1 MEAGG
6 RDDFII
12 AIRSAFLKK
21 ETKQRFSLIVL
32 IFFSLILLVL
42 GRQNFKPIDYAK
54 ISIRE
59 IIYRSSFIISVP
71 ENYIKKT
78 YLTIQDHF
86 NFYNEYSKVK
96 SELKKL
102 KAQDRIND
110 FIISENKRLK
120 QVVDDYI
127 VESEEI
133 IAKILI
139 DKESPFLRSIV
150 VNKGSSEGIKLGM
163 AVLDNNYLIGKV
175 VEINF
180 STARVLLL
188 SDLNSKIPVTIEPGS
203 IEAILSG
210 TGQYSGII
218 QYTKAK
224 YNLGKENVV
233 YTSGSGG
240 LFKSGIPIG
249 IIENNDLDIEQ
260 KVSFFSDFSQLKFVK
275 IVSYETEV
283 TK

>member
-1 MEAGG
+1 MEADS

-21 ETKQRFSLIVL
+21 ENKQRFSLILL
-32 IFFSLILLVL
+32 IFFSLILLTL
-42 GRQNFKPIDYAK
+42 GRQNFKPIDYIK
-54 ISIRE
+54 ISIKE
-59 IIYRSSFIISVP
+59 IIYRSTFIVSVP
-71 ENYIKKT
+71 ENYFKKT
-78 YLTIQDHF
+78 YSTIQDHF
-86 NFYNEYSKVK
+86 NFYGEYSKIK
-96 SELKKL
+96 TELKKL
-102 KAQDRIND
+102 KAQDVIND

-139 DKESPFLRSIV
+139 DKKSPFLRSIV
-150 VNKGSSEGIKLGM
+150 VNKGSAEGLKLGM

-175 VEINF
+175 VEVNF

-188 SDLNSKIPVTIEPGS
+188 SDLNSKIPIIIEPGG

-210 TGQYSGII
+210 TGQHNGII
-218 QYTKAK
+218 QYSKEK
-224 YNLGKENVV
+224 YIIDKESVV

-249 IIENNDLDIEQ
+249 TIENVDIDILES
-260 KVSFFSDFSQLKFVK
+260 VSFFSDFSQLRFVK
-275 IVSYETEV
+275 IASYENKV
-283 TK
+283 N

>member
-1 MEAGG
+1 MEADS

-21 ETKQRFSLIVL
+21 ETKQRFSLILL

-42 GRQNFKPIDYAK
+42 GRQNFKPIDYIK
-54 ISIRE
+54 ISIKE
-59 IIYRSSFIISVP
+59 IIYRSTYIVSVP
-71 ENYIKKT
+71 ENYFKKT
-78 YLTIQDHF
+78 YSTIQDHF
-86 NFYNEYSKVK
+86 NFYGEYSKVK
-96 SELKKL
+96 LELTKL
-102 KAQDRIND
+102 KAQDAIND

-139 DKESPFLRSIV
+139 DKKSPFLRSII
-150 VNKGSSEGIKLGM
+150 VNKGSAEGLKLGM

-175 VEINF
+175 VEVNF

-188 SDLNSKIPVTIEPGS
+188 SDLNSKIPIIIEPGA

-210 TGQYSGII
+210 TGQHNGVI
-218 QYTKAK
+218 QYTKEK
-224 YNLGKENVV
+224 YIIDKESVV

-249 IIENNDLDIEQ
+249 TIKNIDIDIPQ
-260 KVSFFSDFSQLKFVK
+260 RVSFFSDFSQLRFVK
-275 IVSYETEV
+275 IASYENEV
-283 TK
+283 N

>member
-1 MEAGG
+1 MEADS

-21 ETKQRFSLIVL
+21 ENKQRFSLILL
-32 IFFSLILLVL
+32 IFFSLILLTL
-42 GRQNFKPIDYAK
+42 GRQNFKPIDYIK
-54 ISIRE
+54 ISIKE
-59 IIYRSSFIISVP
+59 IIYRSTFIVSVP
-71 ENYIKKT
+71 ENYFKKT
-78 YLTIQDHF
+78 YSTIQDHF
-86 NFYNEYSKVK
+86 NFYGEYSKIK
-96 SELKKL
+96 TELKKL
-102 KAQDRIND
+102 KAQDVIND

-120 QVVDDYI
+120 QAIDDYI

-139 DKESPFLRSIV
+139 DKKSPFLRSIV
-150 VNKGSSEGIKLGM
+150 VNKGSAEGIKLGM

-175 VEINF
+175 VEVNF

-188 SDLNSKIPVTIEPGS
+188 SDLNSKIPITIEPGG

-210 TGQYSGII
+210 TGQHNGII
-218 QYTKAK
+218 QYTKEK
-224 YNLGKENVV
+224 YIIDKESVV

-249 IIENNDLDIEQ
+249 RIENIDIDILES
-260 KVSFFSDFSQLKFVK
+260 VSFFSDFSQLRFVK
-275 IVSYETEV
+275 IASYENEV
-283 TK
+283 N

>member
-1 MEAGG
+1 MEADS

-21 ETKQRFSLIVL
+21 ENKQRFSLILL
-32 IFFSLILLVL
+32 IFFSLILLIL
-42 GRQNFKPIDYAK
+42 GRQDFKPIDYIK
-54 ISIRE
+54 ISIKE
-59 IIYRSSFIISVP
+59 IIYRSTFIISVP
-71 ENYIKKT
+71 ENYLKKT
-78 YLTIQDHF
+78 YSTIEDHF
-86 NFYNEYSKVK
+86 NLYGEYSKIK
-96 SELKKL
+96 TELKKL
-102 KAQDRIND
+102 KAQDVIND

-139 DKESPFLRSIV
+139 DKKSPFLRSIV
-150 VNKGSSEGIKLGM
+150 VNKGSAEGIKLGM

-175 VEINF
+175 VEVNF
-180 STARVLLL
+180 TTARVLLL
-188 SDLNSKIPVTIEPGS
+188 SDLNSKIPIIIEPGG

-210 TGQYSGII
+210 TGQHNGVI
-218 QYTKAK
+218 QYTKEK
-224 YNLGKENVV
+224 YIIDKESVV

-249 IIENNDLDIEQ
+249 RIENIDIDILES
-260 KVSFFSDFSQLKFVK
+260 VSFFSDFSQLRFVK
-275 IVSYETEV
+275 IASYENEV
-283 TK
+283 N

>member
-1 MEAGG
+1 MEVDS

-21 ETKQRFSLIVL
+21 ETKQRFSLIFL

-42 GRQNFKPIDYAK
+42 GRQNFKPIDYVK

-59 IIYRSSFIISVP
+59 IIYRSTFIVSVP

-78 YLTIQDHF
+78 YLTIEDHF
-86 NFYNEYSKVK
+86 NLYNEYSKVK

-102 KAQDRIND
+102 KAQDVIND

-139 DKESPFLRSIV
+139 DKKNATIFAPPLEREQV
-150 VNKGSSEGIKLGM
+150 
-163 AVLDNNYLIGKV
+163 
-175 VEINF
+175 
-180 STARVLLL
+180 TARGDRELRRLNLAQADAALLL
-188 SDLNSKIPVTIEPGS
+188 AVMHRLLRAFPRS
-203 IEAILSG
+203 
-210 TGQYSGII
+210 
-218 QYTKAK
+218 
-224 YNLGKENVV
+224 
-233 YTSGSGG
+233 
-240 LFKSGIPIG
+240 
-249 IIENNDLDIEQ
+249 
-260 KVSFFSDFSQLKFVK
+260 
-275 IVSYETEV
+275 
-283 TK
+283 

>member
-1 MEAGG
+1 MEADS

-21 ETKQRFSLIVL
+21 ENKQRFSLILL
-32 IFFSLILLVL
+32 IFFSLIFLIL
-42 GRQNFKPIDYAK
+42 GRQNFKPIDYIK
-54 ISIRE
+54 ISIKE
-59 IIYRSSFIISVP
+59 IIYRSTFIISVP
-71 ENYIKKT
+71 ENYLKKT
-78 YLTIQDHF
+78 YSTIEDHF
-86 NFYNEYSKVK
+86 NLYGEYSKIK
-96 SELKKL
+96 TELKKL
-102 KAQDRIND
+102 KAQDVIND

-139 DKESPFLRSIV
+139 DKKSPFLRSIV
-150 VNKGSSEGIKLGM
+150 VNKGSAEDIKLGM

-175 VEINF
+175 VEVNF
-180 STARVLLL
+180 TTARVLLL
-188 SDLNSKIPVTIEPGS
+188 SDLNSKIPIIIEPGG

-210 TGQYSGII
+210 TGQHNGVI
-218 QYTKAK
+218 QYTKEK
-224 YNLGKENVV
+224 YIIDKESVV

-249 IIENNDLDIEQ
+249 RIENIDIDILES
-260 KVSFFSDFSQLKFVK
+260 VSFFSDFSQLRFVK
-275 IVSYETEV
+275 IASYENEV
-283 TK
+283 N

>member
-1 MEAGG
+1 MEADS

-21 ETKQRFSLIVL
+21 ENKQRFSLILL

-42 GRQNFKPIDYAK
+42 GRQNFKPIDYIK
-54 ISIRE
+54 ISIKE
-59 IIYRSSFIISVP
+59 IIYRSTFIISVP
-71 ENYIKKT
+71 ENYLKKT
-78 YLTIQDHF
+78 YSTIEDHF
-86 NFYNEYSKVK
+86 NLYGEYSKIK
-96 SELKKL
+96 TELKKL
-102 KAQDRIND
+102 KAQDVIND

-139 DKESPFLRSIV
+139 DKKSPFLRSIV
-150 VNKGSSEGIKLGM
+150 VNKGSAEGIKLGM

-175 VEINF
+175 VEVNF
-180 STARVLLL
+180 TTARVLLL
-188 SDLNSKIPVTIEPGS
+188 SDLNSKIPIIIEPGG

-210 TGQYSGII
+210 TGQHNGVI
-218 QYTKAK
+218 QYTKEK
-224 YNLGKENVV
+224 YIIDKESVV

-249 IIENNDLDIEQ
+249 RIENIDIDILES
-260 KVSFFSDFSQLKFVK
+260 VSFFSDFSQLRFVK
-275 IVSYETEV
+275 IASYENKV
-283 TK
+283 N

>member
-1 MEAGG
+1 MEVGS

-21 ETKQRFSLIVL
+21 RTKQRFSLIVL
-32 IFFSLILLVL
+32 IVFSLILLVL
-42 GRQNFKPIDYAK
+42 GRQNFKPINYVK
-54 ISIRE
+54 TSIKE
-59 IIYRSSFIISVP
+59 IIYRSTFIVSAP

-78 YLTIQDHF
+78 YLTIEDHF
-86 NFYNEYSKVK
+86 NLYNEYSRVK
-96 SELKKL
+96 SELKKI
-102 KAQDRIND
+102 KAQDKINN

-139 DKESPFLRSIV
+139 DKKSPFLRSIV
-150 VNKGSSEGIKLGM
+150 VNKGSAEGIKLGM

-175 VEINF
+175 VEVNF

-188 SDLNSKIPVTIEPGS
+188 SDLNSKIPITIEPGS

-210 TGQYSGII
+210 TGQHSGII
-218 QYTKAK
+218 QYTKEK
-224 YNLGKENVV
+224 YIMDKESVV

-240 LFKSGIPIG
+240 IFKSGIPIG
-249 IIENNDLDIEQ
+249 IIENIDLDIER
-260 KVSFFSDFSQLKFVK
+260 KVNFFSDFSQLRFVK

-283 TK
+283 N

>member
-1 MEAGG
+1 MDAGS

-21 ETKQRFSLIVL
+21 ENKQRFSLIFL

-42 GRQNFKPIDYAK
+42 GRQNFKPIDYIK
-54 ISIRE
+54 ISIKE
-59 IIYRSSFIISVP
+59 IIYRSTFIISVP
-71 ENYIKKT
+71 ENYLKKT
-78 YLTIQDHF
+78 YSTIEDHF
-86 NFYNEYSKVK
+86 NFYSEYSKIK
-96 SELKKL
+96 TELKKL
-102 KAQDRIND
+102 KAQDVIND

-127 VESEEI
+127 VESEAV

-139 DKESPFLRSIV
+139 DKKSPFLRSIV
-150 VNKGSSEGIKLGM
+150 VNKGSAEDVKLGM

-175 VEINF
+175 VEVNF

-188 SDLNSKIPVTIEPGS
+188 SDLNSKIPITIEPGG

-210 TGQYSGII
+210 TGQYSGTI
-218 QYTKAK
+218 QYTKEK
-224 YNLGKENVV
+224 YIIDRESIV

-240 LFKSGIPIG
+240 IFKSGIPIG
-249 IIENNDLDIEQ
+249 IIENIDLDIEH
-260 KVSFFSDFSQLKFVK
+260 KVNFFSDFSQLRFVK
-275 IVSYETEV
+275 IASYESKV
-283 TK
+283 N

>member
-1 MEAGG
+1 MEADS

-21 ETKQRFSLIVL
+21 ETKQRFSLILL

-42 GRQNFKPIDYAK
+42 GRQNFKPIDYIK
-54 ISIRE
+54 ISIKE
-59 IIYRSSFIISVP
+59 IIYRSTFIISVP
-71 ENYIKKT
+71 ENYLKKT
-78 YLTIQDHF
+78 YSTIEDHF
-86 NFYNEYSKVK
+86 NLYGEYSKIK
-96 SELKKL
+96 TELKKL
-102 KAQDRIND
+102 KAQDVIND

-120 QVVDDYI
+120 KVVDDYI

-139 DKESPFLRSIV
+139 DKKSPFLRSIV
-150 VNKGSSEGIKLGM
+150 VNKGSAEGIKLGM
-163 AVLDNNYLIGKV
+163 AVLDNNYLIGKI
-175 VEINF
+175 VEVNF

-188 SDLNSKIPVTIEPGS
+188 SDLNSKIPIIIEPGG

-210 TGQYSGII
+210 TGQHDGVI
-218 QYTKAK
+218 QYSKEK
-224 YNLGKENVV
+224 YIIDKESVV

-249 IIENNDLDIEQ
+249 TIKNIDIDILQ
-260 KVSFFSDFSQLKFVK
+260 RVSFFSDFSQLRFVK
-275 IVSYETEV
+275 IASYENEV
-283 TK
+283 N

>member
-1 MEAGG
+1 MEADS

-21 ETKQRFSLIVL
+21 ENKQRFSLILL
-32 IFFSLILLVL
+32 IFFSLILLTL
-42 GRQNFKPIDYAK
+42 GRQNFKPIDYIK
-54 ISIRE
+54 ISIKE
-59 IIYRSSFIISVP
+59 IIYRSTFIISVP
-71 ENYIKKT
+71 ENYLKKT
-78 YLTIQDHF
+78 YSTIEDHF
-86 NFYNEYSKVK
+86 NLYGEYSKIK
-96 SELKKL
+96 TELKKL
-102 KAQDRIND
+102 KAQDVIND

-139 DKESPFLRSIV
+139 DKKSPFLRSIV
-150 VNKGSSEGIKLGM
+150 VNKGSAEGIKLGM

-175 VEINF
+175 VEVNF
-180 STARVLLL
+180 TTARVLLL
-188 SDLNSKIPVTIEPGS
+188 SDLNSKIPIIIEPGG

-210 TGQYSGII
+210 TGQHNGVI
-218 QYTKAK
+218 QYTKEK
-224 YNLGKENVV
+224 YIIDKESVV

-249 IIENNDLDIEQ
+249 RIENIDIDILES
-260 KVSFFSDFSQLKFVK
+260 VSFFSDFSQLRFVK
-275 IVSYETEV
+275 IASYDNKV
-283 TK
+283 N

>member
-1 MEAGG
+1 MEADS

-32 IFFSLILLVL
+32 IIFSLALLVL
-42 GRQNFKPIDYAK
+42 GRQNFKPIDYLK
-54 ISIRE
+54 VSIKE
-59 IIYRSSFIISVP
+59 IIYRSTFIISVP
-71 ENYIKKT
+71 ENYLKKT
-78 YLTIQDHF
+78 YSTIEDHF
-86 NFYNEYSKVK
+86 NLYGEYSKIK
-96 SELKKL
+96 TELKKL
-102 KAQDRIND
+102 KAQDKIND

-127 VESEEI
+127 VESDEI

-139 DKESPFLRSIV
+139 DKKSPFLRSIV
-150 VNKGSSEGIKLGM
+150 VNKGSAEGLKLGM

-175 VEINF
+175 VEVNF
-180 STARVLLL
+180 TTARVLLL
-188 SDLNSKIPVTIEPGS
+188 SDLNSKIPIIIEPGG

-210 TGQYSGII
+210 TGQHNGVI
-218 QYTKAK
+218 QYTKEK
-224 YNLGKENVV
+224 YIIDKESVV

-249 IIENNDLDIEQ
+249 TIENVDIDILES
-260 KVSFFSDFSQLKFVK
+260 VSFFSDFSQLRFVK
-275 IVSYETEV
+275 IASYEAEV
-283 TK
+283 N

>member
-1 MEAGG
+1 MEADS

-21 ETKQRFSLIVL
+21 ETKQRFSLILL

-42 GRQNFKPIDYAK
+42 GRQNFKPIDYIK
-54 ISIRE
+54 ISIKE
-59 IIYRSSFIISVP
+59 IIYRSTFIISVP
-71 ENYIKKT
+71 ENYLKKT
-78 YLTIQDHF
+78 YSTIEDHF
-86 NFYNEYSKVK
+86 NFYGEYSKIK
-96 SELKKL
+96 TELKKL
-102 KAQDRIND
+102 KSQVVIND

-139 DKESPFLRSIV
+139 DKKSPFLRSIV
-150 VNKGSSEGIKLGM
+150 VNKGSAEGIKLGM

-175 VEINF
+175 VEVNF

-188 SDLNSKIPVTIEPGS
+188 SDLNSKIPIIIEPGA

-210 TGQYSGII
+210 TGQHNGII
-218 QYTKAK
+218 QYTKEK
-224 YNLGKENVV
+224 YIIDKESVV

-249 IIENNDLDIEQ
+249 TIENIDIDILQ
-260 KVSFFSDFSQLKFVK
+260 KVSFFSDFSQLRFVK
-275 IVSYETEV
+275 IASYENEV
-283 TK
+283 N

>member
-1 MEAGG
+1 METDS

-42 GRQNFKPIDYAK
+42 GRQNFKPIDYVK

-59 IIYRSSFIISVP
+59 IIYRSTFIVSAP

-78 YLTIQDHF
+78 YFLIEDHF
-86 NFYNEYSKVK
+86 NLYSEYSKVK

-102 KAQDRIND
+102 KAQDIIND

-139 DKESPFLRSIV
+139 DKKSPFLRSIV
-150 VNKGSSEGIKLGM
+150 VNKGSAEGIKLGM

-175 VEINF
+175 VEVNF

-188 SDLNSKIPVTIEPGS
+188 SDLNSKIPITI
-203 IEAILSG
+203 
-210 TGQYSGII
+210 
-218 QYTKAK
+218 
-224 YNLGKENVV
+224 
-233 YTSGSGG
+233 
-240 LFKSGIPIG
+240 
-249 IIENNDLDIEQ
+249 
-260 KVSFFSDFSQLKFVK
+260 
-275 IVSYETEV
+275 
-283 TK
+283 

>member
-1 MEAGG
+1 MEVGS

-42 GRQNFKPIDYAK
+42 GRQNFKPIDYVK

-59 IIYRSSFIISVP
+59 IIYRSTFIVSVP

-78 YLTIQDHF
+78 YLTIEDHF
-86 NFYNEYSKVK
+86 NLYNKYSKVK

-102 KAQDRIND
+102 KAQDAIND

-120 QVVDDYI
+120 QVVDDYTI
-127 VESEEI
+127 ESEEV

-139 DKESPFLRSIV
+139 DKKSPFLRSIV
-150 VNKGSSEGIKLGM
+150 VNKGSAEDVKLGM

-175 VEINF
+175 VEVNF

-218 QYTKAK
+218 QYTKEK
-224 YNLGKENVV
+224 YIIGKESVV

-249 IIENNDLDIEQ
+249 IIENIDLNIEQ
-260 KVSFFSDFSQLKFVK
+260 KVNFFSDFSQLRFVK
-275 IVSYETEV
+275 IASYKTEV
-283 TK
+283 N

>member
-1 MEAGG
+1 MEADS

-21 ETKQRFSLIVL
+21 ETKQRFSLILL
-32 IFFSLILLVL
+32 IFFSLILLIL
-42 GRQNFKPIDYAK
+42 GRQNFKPIDYIK
-54 ISIRE
+54 ISIKE
-59 IIYRSSFIISVP
+59 IIYRSTFIISVP

-78 YLTIQDHF
+78 YLIIEDHF
-86 NFYNEYSKVK
+86 NLYSEYSKIK
-96 SELKKL
+96 TELKKL
-102 KAQDRIND
+102 KAQDVIND

-139 DKESPFLRSIV
+139 DKKSPFLRSIV
-150 VNKGSSEGIKLGM
+150 VNKGSAEDIKLGM

-175 VEINF
+175 VEVNF

-188 SDLNSKIPVTIEPGS
+188 SDLNSKIPIIIEPGG

-210 TGQYSGII
+210 TGQHNGII
-218 QYTKAK
+218 QYSKEK
-224 YNLGKENVV
+224 YIIDKESVV

-249 IIENNDLDIEQ
+249 TIENVDIDILES
-260 KVSFFSDFSQLKFVK
+260 VSFFSDFSQLRFVK
-275 IVSYETEV
+275 IASYENKV
-283 TK
+283 N

>member
-1 MEAGG
+1 MEADS

-32 IFFSLILLVL
+32 IIFSLALLVL
-42 GRQNFKPIDYAK
+42 GRQNFKPIDYLK
-54 ISIRE
+54 VSIKE
-59 IIYRSSFIISVP
+59 IIYRSTFIISVP
-71 ENYIKKT
+71 ENYLKKT
-78 YLTIQDHF
+78 YSTIEDHF
-86 NFYNEYSKVK
+86 NLYGEYSKIK
-96 SELKKL
+96 TELKKL
-102 KAQDRIND
+102 KAQDKIND

-127 VESEEI
+127 VESDEI

-139 DKESPFLRSIV
+139 DKKSPFLRSIV
-150 VNKGSSEGIKLGM
+150 VNKGSAEGLKLGM

-175 VEINF
+175 VEVNF

-188 SDLNSKIPVTIEPGS
+188 SDLNSKIPIIIEPGG

-210 TGQYSGII
+210 TGQHNGVI
-218 QYTKAK
+218 QYTKEK
-224 YNLGKENVV
+224 YIIDKESVV

-249 IIENNDLDIEQ
+249 TIENVDIDILES
-260 KVSFFSDFSQLKFVK
+260 VSFFSDFSQLRFVK
-275 IVSYETEV
+275 IASYENEV
-283 TK
+283 N